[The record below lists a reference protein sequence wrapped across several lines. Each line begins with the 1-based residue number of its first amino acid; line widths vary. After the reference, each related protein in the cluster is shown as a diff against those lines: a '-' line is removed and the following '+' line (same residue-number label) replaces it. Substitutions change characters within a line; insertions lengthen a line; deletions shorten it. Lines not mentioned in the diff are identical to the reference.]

1 MNITLN
7 ITSGDNVT
15 KFTLSKDIIDK
26 MEYFKFIDELKYTG
40 NTVDIELD
48 YTTYLATI
56 TDITELLNI
65 KSNNYLS
72 IMREP
77 TYYLEK
83 QNIEQINYYLH
94 TEQINLKTIMSY
106 MNDPF
111 YFLKI
116 NHIPTLIFIYIIHN
130 EGVDIKFH
138 LSKSKDYI
146 SEVYDNEVIYIRCKR
161 TSELL
166 YSIDLKKCPKSGAR
180 VLGLDN
186 NNILM
191 VDYDYD
197 TYYLL
202 LKNDG
207 YKILNYVGIHG
218 HNYCV
223 KSRYYFS

>member
-94 TEQINLKTIMSY
+94 MEQINLKTIMSY

-166 YSIDLKKCPKSGAR
+166 
-180 VLGLDN
+180 
-186 NNILM
+186 
-191 VDYDYD
+191 
-197 TYYLL
+197 
-202 LKNDG
+202 
-207 YKILNYVGIHG
+207 
-218 HNYCV
+218 
-223 KSRYYFS
+223 